1 MPLAV
6 LSLERIASLTALVLL
21 LFACFQVL
29 QPFIIDIL
37 WAGIL
42 CYVTW
47 PWYEKW
53 RGHFRPTIAAIMMV
67 VPISLIL
74 FAPFVAAAVTLTE
87 NVQQIMRW
95 FAEAG
100 HEWPPAPAWM
110 LKLPLVGPPLGEF
123 WQELGQDTQQLIAF
137 GRQYVIGA
145 GTWILRQGINLGS
158 EMVHMG
164 LSMLVLFFFYR
175 DGEKVADHS
184 VILVQRLAGEQ
195 TQRIVHIIRS
205 TLRAVV
211 YGIIGTALVQALA
224 ALIGLIM
231 AGVPY
236 PYVFGVVSFFLA
248 IIPAAMTLLWLPVA
262 GWLLLEGQTGWAIF
276 IVAWFVLFVG
286 TIDNWL
292 RPILISREVEL
303 PIVLIVFGIFGGIL
317 AFGFIGVFLG
327 PTLLS
332 TGFAIVV
339 DWMIHKE
346 KEVMQR
352 GNSV

>member
-1 MPLAV
+1 
-6 LSLERIASLTALVLL
+6 
-21 LFACFQVL
+21 
-29 QPFIIDIL
+29 
-37 WAGIL
+37 
-42 CYVTW
+42 
-47 PWYEKW
+47 
-53 RGHFRPTIAAIMMV
+53 
-67 VPISLIL
+67 
-74 FAPFVAAAVTLTE
+74 
-87 NVQQIMRW
+87 
-95 FAEAG
+95 
-100 HEWPPAPAWM
+100 
-110 LKLPLVGPPLGEF
+110 
-123 WQELGQDTQQLIAF
+123 
-137 GRQYVIGA
+137 
-145 GTWILRQGINLGS
+145 LRQSISFGA

-164 LSMLVLFFFYR
+164 LSILVLFFFYR
-175 DGEKVADHS
+175 DGEKVAGHV

-224 ALIGLIM
+224 ALIGLIV

-248 IIPAAMTLLWLPVA
+248 IIPMGLTLLWLPVA
-262 GWLLLEGQTGWAIF
+262 GWLLAEGQTGWAMF
-276 IVAWFVLFVG
+276 IVVWFVLFVG

-317 AFGFIGVFLG
+317 SFGFIGVFLG

-339 DWMIHKE
+339 DWIIHKE
-346 KEVMQR
+346 KEVLQD
-352 GNSV
+352 NAPKL